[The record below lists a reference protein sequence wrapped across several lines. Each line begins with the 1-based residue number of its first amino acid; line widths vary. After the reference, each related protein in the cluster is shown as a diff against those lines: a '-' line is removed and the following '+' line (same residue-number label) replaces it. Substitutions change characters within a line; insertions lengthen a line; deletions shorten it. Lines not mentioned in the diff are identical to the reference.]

1 MIFDT
6 VRDLLKRS
14 RSNPVV
20 TVAVRSD
27 GSVQSVRFV
36 QSSGV
41 PGIDDAV
48 RRVVQ
53 GQVPFQDFPPVLAR
67 DDDVIEI
74 RRTWYFD
81 TAIRLY

>member
-1 MIFDT
+1 M
-6 VRDLLKRS
+6 
-14 RSNPVV
+14 
-20 TVAVRSD
+20 
-27 GSVQSVRFV
+27 

-67 DDDVIEI
+67 DDDVIKI